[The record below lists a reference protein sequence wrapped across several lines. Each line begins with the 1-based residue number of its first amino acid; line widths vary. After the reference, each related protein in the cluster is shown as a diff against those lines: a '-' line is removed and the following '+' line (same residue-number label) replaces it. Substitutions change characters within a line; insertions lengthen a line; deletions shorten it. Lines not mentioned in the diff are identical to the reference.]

1 MTRKKLAG
9 IFAIVAFVA
18 VAWAGGEPWKS
29 KPYTQWDQKDVMTV
43 LQTSP
48 WAKVNLPISGAWHP
62 ADSQATNLSNVG
74 VAGSTSDTSKLAAG
88 PGTIE
93 PGSATEKQL
102 EAQAATQSYNVFWWS
117 ARTIREA
124 SARRAVLTGKVTE
137 DAAAK
142 MVATPVDSYEILVN
156 SPNMAIFQHRGEQ
169 AFMDTAFIQLHKSK
183 QKLSPSKVEFQK
195 DSSGKVVGAVF
206 EFPKKTPSGEPTI
219 SPDEKEIDFNL
230 QIAGSWLRTYF
241 SPKQMV
247 DSQGED
253 L

>member
-1 MTRKKLAG
+1 MRQKLVG
-9 IFAIVAFVA
+9 IFAIAAIAAA
-18 VAWAGGEPWKS
+18 VWAGGEPWKS
-29 KPYTQWDQKDVMTV
+29 KPYTQWDQKDVMAV

-48 WAKVNLPISGAWHP
+48 WAKVNLPLSGAWHP
-62 ADSQATNLSNVG
+62 PDTQASDTSNIG
-74 VAGSTSDTSKLAAG
+74 VAGSKNDSNRVGGAETNQLG
-88 PGTIE
+88 G
-93 PGSATEKQL
+93 TEKQVAA
-102 EAQAATQSYNVFWWS
+102 EAAAQSYNVFWWS

-142 MVATPVDSYEILVN
+142 MVATTVDSYEILVN
-156 SPNMAIFQHRGEQ
+156 SPTMAIFQQRGEQ
-169 AFMDTAFIQLHKSK
+169 AFMNTAFIQLHKSK
-183 QKLSPSKVEFQK
+183 QKLNPSKVEFQK
-195 DSSGKVVGAVF
+195 DSTGKVVGAVF
-206 EFPKKTPSGEPTI
+206 MFAKTTANGEPTI
-219 SPDEKEIDFNL
+219 SSDEKEIDFNL

>member
-1 MTRKKLAG
+1 MTKKNLAG
-9 IFAIVAFVA
+9 IFAIVAIVT

-29 KPYTQWDQKDVMTV
+29 KPYTQWDQKDVMAV

-62 ADSQATNLSNVG
+62 ADTQASDTSNIG
-74 VAGSTSDTSKLAAG
+74 VAGSKNEVNRVGGAETGQLG
-88 PGTIE
+88 G
-93 PGSATEKQL
+93 TEKQVAA
-102 EAQAATQSYNVFWWS
+102 EAVAQTFNVFWWS

-156 SPNMAIFQHRGEQ
+156 APNMAIFQQRGEQ

-183 QKLSPSKVEFQK
+183 QKLNPSKVEFQK
-195 DSSGKVVGAVF
+195 DSTGKVVGAVF
-206 EFPKKTPSGEPTI
+206 MFPRTTASGDPTI